1 MLATGATRPVLVAV
15 AETLLRRAGTPAR
28 CAFYEDS
35 PYVSSAHPPHVSPR

>member
-1 MLATGATRPVLVAV
+1 MLATGATRPVLAAV

-35 PYVSSAHPPHVSPR
+35 PYVSPDQPPRFSQR